1 MTSAP
6 GTKAAP
12 SAGNPTE
19 PLRKLAN
26 VPTSEFADLFS
37 KGASRPAKSSPMRR
51 LLGLD
56 RAPDLSGL
64 KIHRVHFNAAL
75 WIRFYRQP
83 ADAISFWLEYEDASG
98 VQTVLVDQARVQDVG
113 QLMLAGQ
120 VTLQVVGHLF
130 GMRAC
135 CSGIRA
141 DEHYRVEELF
151 VQRQQQR
158 PAAKS
163 ERPAAARAPLADRR

>member
-6 GTKAAP
+6 GGKAAP

-19 PLRKLAN
+19 PMRKLAN
-26 VPTSEFADLFS
+26 VPASEFADLFS
-37 KGASRPAKSSPMRR
+37 KGPSRPVKSSPMRR

-64 KIHRVHFNAAL
+64 KTHRVHFNAAL

-83 ADAISFWLEYEDASG
+83 ADAIGFWLEYEDASG
-98 VQTVLVDQARVQDVG
+98 VQTVLVDQARVQDAG

-120 VTLQVVGHLF
+120 VTLLAVGHLF
-130 GMRAC
+130 GIRAC

-141 DEHYRVEELF
+141 DEHFRVEELF
-151 VQRQQQR
+151 VQRQHSR
-158 PAAKS
+158 PGKS
-163 ERPAAARAPLADRR
+163 DRVPGSRAPLADRR